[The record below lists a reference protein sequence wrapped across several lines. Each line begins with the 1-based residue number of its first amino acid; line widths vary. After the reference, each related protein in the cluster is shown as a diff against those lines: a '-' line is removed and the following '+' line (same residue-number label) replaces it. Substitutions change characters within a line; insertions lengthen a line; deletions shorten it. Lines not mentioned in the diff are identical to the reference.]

1 MTSLTTQASLRE
13 ATENTQ
19 PQAATVG
26 TRIIISALDT
36 AIGTRHGHYCRGTT
50 REFLHLEDRATF
62 GIHAFLIR
70 SPLFMLS
77 PLSGLSGN
85 RASGSRRSGCGL
97 AQGGRE
103 VTVYISTLEAGM
115 SNIKE

>member
-77 PLSGLSGN
+77 SLSGLSGN
-85 RASGSRRSGCGL
+85 RASVEAIWVWSG
-97 AQGGRE
+97 AGGRE